1 MRVRRKALFALGVLF
16 LLAAI
21 GLPDVPA
28 FAIWQSPGR
37 QSLSALTLWCHS
49 LQARMLVAVFHLA
62 ARRCTA
68 ASTLD
73 DLALLVFVCGL
84 LLIVLA
90 VFAGRRGRSA
100 DAAES

>member
-1 MRVRRKALFALGVLF
+1 MRVRRKALFALGVVF

-28 FAIWQSPGR
+28 FAIWQRPGR

-49 LQARMLVAVFHLA
+49 LQARLLIAVFHLA
-62 ARRCTA
+62 ARRCSA

-73 DLALLVFVCGL
+73 DLALLVFACGL
-84 LLIVLA
+84 VLIVLA
-90 VFAGRRGRSA
+90 VFAGRRGR
-100 DAAES
+100 DTNAAAS

>member
-28 FAIWQSPGR
+28 FTIWQRPGR
-37 QSLSALTLWCHS
+37 QSLAALTLWCHT

-62 ARRCTA
+62 ARRCTRPA
-68 ASTLD
+68 PWTTWPCWSLSVAS
-73 DLALLVFVCGL
+73 C
-84 LLIVLA
+84 
-90 VFAGRRGRSA
+90 
-100 DAAES
+100 